1 MQNQKRK
8 NKSVSDNK
16 KPRTFRSGLFL
27 GIAAKRASVMRVMPV
42 LVTGIALAGLEARVG
57 FANDIDALTA
67 THDLTIVA
75 AG

>member
-57 FANDIDALTA
+57 FANDVDALTA
-67 THDLTIVA
+67 THDLTIAA

>member
-8 NKSVSDNK
+8 NKSFSDNK

-67 THDLTIVA
+67 THDLTIAA